1 MAMPP
6 RGGITA
12 SRIAHLLS
20 WSSSRVTA
28 AMTRTRCMPERRPA
42 LLRRSAEVLHSIGAA
57 RAGVGGRSG
66 RAHLRQ
72 HLPAALA
79 LVAGG
84 NLRDHRDPRSE
95 EHTSELQSLMRIS
108 YAVFCL
114 KKKKTQSNNLRINPY
129 DITNS
134 THIYNTL
141 TTIK

>member
-84 NLRDHRDPRSE
+84 NLRDHRRSE

-114 KKKKTQSNNLRINPY
+114 KKKTKNNIS
-129 DITNS
+129 DT
-134 THIYNTL
+134 
-141 TTIK
+141 